1 MQHHFNLFKNKNNH
15 TMKSFF
21 QFSTMTH
28 KSVLMTLLAIALL
41 MGACK
46 KEDNTPEETV
56 NEEEIAAIVEGALM
70 EDTEGLAKEAS
81 EAVYIADQ
89 YTTKTLGPCGQM
101 YDSTFVR
108 SYTSATITASYNAT
122 LSWIV
127 NCNNLMIPQSV
138 DFTSTAQGQ
147 WETPRM
153 SSDDNANSAWNVGNL
168 TTGSTYTLDGS
179 YTRNGSQTSKVR
191 NQNVFTSTLVITSD
205 ALNVDKTTRH
215 IVSGT
220 ASFTL
225 TGSGTGGNSF
235 SHEGSLE
242 FLGNG
247 EVVIT
252 INGHSHT
259 IDLY

>member
-1 MQHHFNLFKNKNNH
+1 
-15 TMKSFF
+15 MKSLF
-21 QFSTMTH
+21 QISLMKH
-28 KSVLMTLLAIALL
+28 NRVLMMLMAVSLL

-46 KEDNTPEETV
+46 KEDNTPKETV

-70 EDTEGLAKEAS
+70 EDTEGLAQEAA

-89 YTTKTLGPCGQM
+89 YTTKTLGPCGQT
-101 YDSTFVR
+101 YDSTIVR
-108 SYTSATITASYNAT
+108 SYNSVNISASYNAS
-122 LSWIV
+122 LSWTV

-138 DFTSTAQGQ
+138 DFTSAAQGQ

-153 SSDDNANSAWNVGNL
+153 SSDDNAISSWNIGNL

-191 NQNVFTSTLVITSD
+191 DQNVFTSTLIITSD
-205 ALNVDKTTRH
+205 ELNVNKTTRH
-215 IVSGT
+215 IESGT

-225 TGSGTGGNSF
+225 SGSGTGGNNF
-235 SHEGSLE
+235 FHQGSLQ
-242 FLGNG
+242 FNGNG

-252 INGHSHT
+252 FNGHTHT
-259 IDLY
+259 VDLY

>member
-1 MQHHFNLFKNKNNH
+1 
-15 TMKSFF
+15 MKSLF
-21 QFSTMTH
+21 QISLLKH
-28 KSVLMTLLAIALL
+28 NRALMTLIAVALL

-46 KEDNTPEETV
+46 KENNTPEETV
-56 NEEEIAAIVEGALM
+56 NEEEIAAIVEGALI
-70 EDTEGLAKEAS
+70 EDTEGLAQEAS
-81 EAVYIADQ
+81 DAVYIADQ
-89 YTTKTLGPCGQM
+89 YTVKTLGPCGQT
-101 YDSTFVR
+101 YDSTIVR
-108 SYTSATITASYNAT
+108 SYNSAAISASYNAT
-122 LSWIV
+122 LSWMV

-153 SSDDNANSAWNVGNL
+153 SSDDNANSSWNIGNL

-191 NQNVFTSTLVITSD
+191 DQNVFTSTLVITSD
-205 ALNVDKTTRH
+205 ALNVDKTSRH

-225 TGSGTGGNSF
+225 SGSGTGGNSF
-235 SHEGSLE
+235 SHQGSLE

-252 INGHSHT
+252 VNGHTHT
-259 IDLY
+259 VDLY